1 MLLKVKFHIG
11 LFLLYGKKFT
21 FLVLFLIAPVSI
33 AYLIHHNGVTVP
45 FMDQWDLV
53 PLLEK
58 AHAGELGLSDIWTQ
72 HNEHRIFFPRLLM
85 LALASL
91 THWNIMYELYTNMI
105 LAGLILLFLYS
116 LLNKT
121 YGNYTPS
128 WLIVVLSFL
137 VFSPAQWENWSWG
150 WQIQIFLSVLG
161 TVAAV
166 WSVSSWPSQLKG
178 VIIGIVAAVIASYS
192 FNNGLLTWI
201 VVGMILLVKRE
212 RKWKDISLWIVAFIV
227 TTVLYYYKYTKPAH
241 HPSLLAFINHP
252 YDFIRYVFAYLGS
265 PLSFGKKDISITIGL
280 LSVIIVCIGTISAK
294 RSSEEDFNRLLPWL
308 ALGLYAILSAAATGI
323 GRLGFGVSQAVVSRY
338 TTISTLLTI
347 SALVII
353 VFWVK
358 NYLRNNKQLPTKS
371 IVLISSTSTLL
382 ILSYILTVSYGEK
395 AFAGRKAYIES
406 AAIYLENVDVATD
419 KCLKV
424 LYPDAAIVRERTK
437 VLSKMGLLKGLG
449 WQKIRPVKEGGLMA
463 IDYVN
468 DQLYGSLQDK
478 VAIDL
483 TQDKSL
489 VLRGWAVDDKE
500 KSSGDRVYLVFSSK
514 DEEMIIPTRRCD
526 RPDVAKYFGVEKYK
540 HSGWSLI
547 AKIKGFKP
555 KCYNISLRILCNNRK
570 EYYELDGDKPIC
582 FDRAQ

>member
-212 RKWKDISLWIVAFIV
+212 RKWKDISLWIAAFIV
-227 TTVLYYYKYTKPAH
+227 TTVLYYYPRACLN
-241 HPSLLAFINHP
+241 LLM
-252 YDFIRYVFAYLGS
+252 R
-265 PLSFGKKDISITIGL
+265 
-280 LSVIIVCIGTISAK
+280 
-294 RSSEEDFNRLLPWL
+294 
-308 ALGLYAILSAAATGI
+308 
-323 GRLGFGVSQAVVSRY
+323 
-338 TTISTLLTI
+338 
-347 SALVII
+347 
-353 VFWVK
+353 
-358 NYLRNNKQLPTKS
+358 
-371 IVLISSTSTLL
+371 
-382 ILSYILTVSYGEK
+382 
-395 AFAGRKAYIES
+395 
-406 AAIYLENVDVATD
+406 
-419 KCLKV
+419 
-424 LYPDAAIVRERTK
+424 
-437 VLSKMGLLKGLG
+437 
-449 WQKIRPVKEGGLMA
+449 
-463 IDYVN
+463 
-468 DQLYGSLQDK
+468 
-478 VAIDL
+478 
-483 TQDKSL
+483 
-489 VLRGWAVDDKE
+489 
-500 KSSGDRVYLVFSSK
+500 
-514 DEEMIIPTRRCD
+514 
-526 RPDVAKYFGVEKYK
+526 
-540 HSGWSLI
+540 
-547 AKIKGFKP
+547 FKP
-555 KCYNISLRILCNNRK
+555 L
-570 EYYELDGDKPIC
+570 
-582 FDRAQ
+582 